1 MKKSVRL
8 AKIAGLV
15 SAASMVALPAIMSAH
30 AQAAPSAAKSNA
42 TLTVTYEFTSSGID
56 RPKSNEKNV
65 TWTVK
70 NKFETTQ
77 TLVAQ
82 KPSGFAAYH
91 KADAAAQKMEAD
103 RMTAANAAAKD
114 MQPQMDQA
122 AKIMAQCGEDE
133 QCMMREAMKMAGQMD
148 PAKAASAK
156 ANIGKASVIPAD
168 RYQTFSI
175 GTASGTFTVDEVA
188 HEAYFDA
195 ACSFKN
201 EATCAIDTTVKG
213 TGKLG
218 DGTGKALPA
227 TVMGELDMQEG
238 SVILT
243 FPFAGIGKATKT
255 TASKAG
261 NRKSGTEE
269 VIRSLNVPNTQD
281 IRLTA
286 KCGACK
292 TAEGVYTTQ
301 IDDQLLGRKGTL
313 KMTWKLVRP

>member
-1 MKKSVRL
+1 MKKSVQL
-8 AKIAGLV
+8 AHAGAGLL
-15 SAASMVALPAIMSAH
+15 SAIALLAAAPAY
-30 AQAAPSAAKSNA
+30 AQAPASAEKSSA
-42 TLTVTYEFTSSGID
+42 TLTVVYEFTSSGID

-70 NKFETTQ
+70 NKFETTS
-77 TLVAQ
+77 TLIAK
-82 KPSGFAAYH
+82 KPSGFAAFH
-91 KADAAAQKMEAD
+91 KPDAAAQKDEAD

-114 MQPQMDQA
+114 MQPMMDQA
-122 AKIMAQCGEDE
+122 SKAMEKCGEDE

-168 RYQTFSI
+168 RYQTFEP
-175 GTASGTFTVDEVA
+175 GTMTGTFAIDEVA

-213 TGKLG
+213 SGKLA
-218 DGTGKALPA
+218 DPNGKTTMQSVVL
-227 TVMGELDMQEG
+227 GELDMQAG
-238 SVILT
+238 SLILT
-243 FPFAGIGKATKT
+243 FPFGGFAKATKT
-255 TASKAG
+255 TASKSKDFKPG
-261 NRKSGTEE
+261 STE
-269 VIRSLNVPNTQD
+269 VMRSFNVPNTQD

-313 KMTWKLVRP
+313 KISWKLTRP